1 VTALF
6 APHYIRA
13 APLVALLVPWVGL
26 LTLTASLFWINR
38 SRIRL
43 PSIPAVRQFTASLLG
58 FVIAALLVLPVSR
71 TLRFAVELQ
80 DDLFLYPFK
89 ALVFGQFIFSLG
101 GSYWGGC
108 YVIGLATLLM
118 ALLMAYN
125 LTFAP
130 LVFAMT
136 ILFSLLAIGLHLR
149 RLGLEAVSGAG
160 EEPSSDRRSPA
171 AP

>member
-1 VTALF
+1 
-6 APHYIRA
+6 
-13 APLVALLVPWVGL
+13 
-26 LTLTASLFWINR
+26 
-38 SRIRL
+38 
-43 PSIPAVRQFTASLLG
+43 
-58 FVIAALLVLPVSR
+58 
-71 TLRFAVELQ
+71 
-80 DDLFLYPFK
+80 
-89 ALVFGQFIFSLG
+89 
-101 GSYWGGC
+101 
-108 YVIGLATLLM
+108 VIGLATLLI